1 MDYIV
6 TIIVIANILS
16 VIYAANNNRYTWFI
30 GLIATLLTTI
40 VFFNDKHFMSFL
52 YNLYSSIMCLAGI
65 ICWKK
70 NEKDNERSLISG
82 NITTSVGANI
92 ILFIIIYLIDV
103 FIFKS
108 NNVILDSIGTSTAI
122 LGTYLLV
129 KKDINSWYFWI
140 VGDIAY
146 CTLSFATDDYKYIVM
161 YGTLLICAI
170 YGCMKNNKLYNKK
183 RNETISRTF

>member
-40 VFFNDKHFMSFL
+40 VFFNDRHFMSFL

-170 YGCMKNNKLYNKK
+170 
-183 RNETISRTF
+183 